1 MQNVVAREAVAKAVE
16 MHERALAIYE
26 ELDDPAGQADILQCL
41 AKCYRSLG
49 DDGKALQLMQRS
61 LQLLQAFAEPGDDAE

>member
-26 ELDDPAGQADILQCL
+26 ELDDPAGQAD
-41 AKCYRSLG
+41 SL
-49 DDGKALQLMQRS
+49 
-61 LQLLQAFAEPGDDAE
+61 